1 MREFVFT
8 VTYKEGADDL
18 MDVFISNPDL
28 YSRTLSCYATPR
40 TMWRVD
46 EVSGPEAALAE
57 YDTAVAGLS
66 RCSNLRG
73 MGGCE
78 IDWRHEVLEDSPGRR
93 VIYSMQSEDGGCRSI
108 PFLVAHYLSDG
119 VLFRAEQHHNEYVW
133 RILAADDA
141 AMSDVYD
148 EIDRHLRDGLS
159 LSFDRVERAPGW
171 TGQNTPAPTDL
182 PAEQRVA
189 LELAVEYGY
198 YEQPRQHS
206 LQEIA
211 EAENIPT
218 STLQYRLNAAEGR
231 LARQFL
237 RTGRTNDST
246 DPTPRI
252 TTRVD

>member
-8 VTYKEGADDL
+8 VTYKQGADDL

-46 EVSGPEAALAE
+46 EVSGPEGALAE
-57 YDTAVAGLS
+57 YDTAVAALS

-78 IDWRHEVLEDSPGRR
+78 IEWQHEVLEEGPGRR
-93 VIYSMQSEDGGCRSI
+93 VIYSRQSEDGGCRSI
-108 PFLVAHYLSDG
+108 PYLVAHYLSDG
-119 VLFRAEQHHNEYVW
+119 VLFRAEQHRNEYVW
-133 RILAADDA
+133 RILAADSA

-171 TGQNTPAPTDL
+171 TGHSTPAPTDL
-182 PAEQRVA
+182 PAEQRTA
-189 LELAVEYGY
+189 LRLAVEYGY

-211 EAENIPT
+211 EAEGIPT

-231 LARQFL
+231 LARRFL
-237 RTGRTNDST
+237 RTGRDGDQA
-246 DPTPRI
+246 DPAPRM
-252 TTRVD
+252 TGRSD